1 MRLLLLALFI
11 SLISGCATYRQDVDE
26 GLSLA
31 RQGQWQ
37 EAESVFDKALDS
49 PKDQL
54 LYYMEKGALAQY
66 RGDYQRS
73 NELLEQAER
82 LSDTFFSSSFSDRA
96 WALLSNPRQGSYRGN
111 GVERVYISYLK
122 SLNYLALSEAAPQR
136 QARVQLLDSAL
147 VEARRIDLKLN
158 EISAQTLSYEDLEAQ
173 ENQPFYLKAMDWLGN
188 FYSGGRSTEQYQY
201 REDAWGRYLEG
212 LQYEA
217 SEQYDDARISYTDA
231 AQLYQQGYAE
241 QYNLSQVTAQRAWLD
256 AIRMMQKSGWSAAE
270 ITQAKDEHLNS
281 EMLALYDRYQTE
293 TAELVIL
300 EHQGFIPD
308 KSEMSLLLYPDPQS
322 YSLLL
327 DPIIPNNA
335 SSRNLNDYDEFRWFT
350 MVYSDLTPLSM
361 IANYKNGGGW
371 DVFTGIFT
379 KRVLLG
385 KAAWQQLDSLQLDKM
400 LYEIPLRVT
409 VPFYRRFELDARPT
423 VTSLQGAEK
432 IASDHSIRMAS
443 LADIAFQDQ
452 LANAQ
457 RDIYES
463 LVREVIRAWL
473 AYQVQSQ
480 LTQDDALGMLFNL
493 ASQVTLFA
501 SSAAE
506 TRNWLTLPAQVRLTR
521 IPMAPGDYQ
530 PTYKASGTEF
540 SMGPITLENNELKV
554 WNLRNPN

>member
-1 MRLLLLALFI
+1 MRLLILTLLVGL
-11 SLISGCATYRQDVDE
+11 LGGCATYSQDVDE
-26 GLSLA
+26 GLTLA

-37 EAESVFDKALDS
+37 AAEAVFDEALDS

-66 RGDYQRS
+66 EGDYERS
-73 NELLEQAER
+73 NQLLEQAER
-82 LSDTFFSSSFSDRA
+82 LSDTFFSTNFSDRA
-96 WALLSNPRQGSYRGN
+96 WAFVSNPRQGSYRGN

-122 SLNYLALSEAAPQR
+122 SLNYLALSETAPQR
-136 QARVQLLDSAL
+136 QSKVQLLDSAL

-158 EISAQTLSYEDLEAQ
+158 EIAAQTLSYSDLEAK
-173 ENQPFYLKAMDWLGN
+173 ENQPFYLKALDWLGN

-217 SEQYDDARISYTDA
+217 SGQYDDARISYTDA
-231 AQLYQQGYAE
+231 ATLYEQGYAE
-241 QYNLSQVTAQRAWLD
+241 QYNLPQVTGQRAWLD
-256 AIRMMQKSGWSAAE
+256 AIRMMQKSGWSKAE
-270 ITQAKDEHLNS
+270 IDQAKNEHLNAQ
-281 EMLALYDRYQTE
+281 MLDQYDRYQTHP
-293 TAELVIL
+293 AELVIL

-327 DPIIPNNA
+327 DPIIPNQSGN
-335 SSRNLNDYDEFRWFT
+335 RNLNSYDEFRWFT

-379 KRVLLG
+379 KRVILG

-400 LYEIPLRVT
+400 LYDIPLRVT

-423 VTSLQGAEK
+423 VTHLVDTQDNG
-432 IASDHSIRMAS
+432 SDSSIRMAS

-457 RDIYES
+457 RDIYEG
-463 LVREVIRAWL
+463 LVREMVRAWL

-480 LTQDDALGMLFNL
+480 LTQDDTLGLFLNL

-501 SSAAE
+501 TSAAE

-521 IPMAPGDYQ
+521 IPLTPGDYH
-530 PTYKASGTEF
+530 PTYQATGKEF
-540 SMGPITLENNELKV
+540 TLGPITLEQNELKI